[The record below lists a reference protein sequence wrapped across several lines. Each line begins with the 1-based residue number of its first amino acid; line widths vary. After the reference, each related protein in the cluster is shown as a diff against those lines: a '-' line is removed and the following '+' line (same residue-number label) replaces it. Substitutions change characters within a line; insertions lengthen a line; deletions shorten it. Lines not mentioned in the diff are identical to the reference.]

1 MPKEKEKVA
10 VTGNNNSTSKIFY
23 TDVLNKIANN
33 NIITLYT
40 RDRLLDMLNS
50 GNKKE
55 YIKFKKHF
63 NDLFSLQESFDG
75 EE

>member
-50 GNKKE
+50 GDKKN
-55 YIKFKKHF
+55 YIKFKKDF